1 MQRLNVMKSVRIS
14 LLCFG
19 VFFFS
24 CEEGEKSLSS
34 DLTGNE
40 TVFSLVQGSQYD
52 INGNITF
59 KEKKDGSTQVE
70 VSLRGTSGEIYH
82 PVHLHVGDISLVDAD
97 LAAQLNPVYGK
108 TGTSSTNL
116 KMLADESMITYNDLK
131 SFAGSIKIHLAA
143 AGPERD
149 IILAAGNIGTLS
161 SGTSGGR
168 LSIATCKSE

>member
-1 MQRLNVMKSVRIS
+1 MQRLNVMKLMSIS
-14 LLCFG
+14 LLSLGLFL
-19 VFFFS
+19 FS
-24 CEEGEKSLSS
+24 CEDGEKQLTS

-40 TVFSLVQGSQYD
+40 TVYSLVQGSQYQ
-52 INGNITF
+52 ISGNITF

-70 VSLRGTSGEIYH
+70 VSLAGTSGELYH
-82 PVHLHVGDISLVDAD
+82 PVHLHVGDISLPDAD

-116 KMLADESMITYNDLK
+116 KMLADESVITYNELK
-131 SFAGSIKIHLAA
+131 TFAGSIKIHLAA

-161 SGTSGGR
+161 SGVPGGR

>member
-1 MQRLNVMKSVRIS
+1 MQRLNVMKLVRVS
-14 LLCFG
+14 FLCLG

-24 CEEGEKSLSS
+24 CEDSEKSLSS

-40 TVFSLVQGSQYD
+40 TVYSLVQGSQYD

-59 KEKKDGSTQVE
+59 KEKKDGSTRVE
-70 VSLRGTSGEIYH
+70 VSLSGTSGELYH
-82 PVHLHVGDISLVDAD
+82 PVHLHVGDISLADAD

-116 KMLADESMITYNDLK
+116 KMLADESVITYNDLK
-131 SFAGSIKIHLAA
+131 NFVGSIKIHLAA

-149 IILAAGNIGTLS
+149 IILAAGNIGSLS
-161 SGTSGGR
+161 SGASGGR
-168 LSIATCKSE
+168 LSIATCKSD